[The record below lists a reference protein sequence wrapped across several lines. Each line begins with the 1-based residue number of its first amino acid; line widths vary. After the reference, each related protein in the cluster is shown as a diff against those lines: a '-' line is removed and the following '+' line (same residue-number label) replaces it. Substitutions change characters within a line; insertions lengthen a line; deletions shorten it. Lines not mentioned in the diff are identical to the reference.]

1 MNSRRRRFRFA
12 GVVLVLGLLLLL
24 GWTGFLR
31 RRGGFPQILFAG
43 YTNSTATLERFVIL
57 PANTRVAMFCLTNP
71 GPEKFVLR
79 GDVIRDLR
87 TNGATDFSS
96 AVHHSYISDGWL
108 NPGGVEWILFP
119 EPAGV
124 TEWRLAAP
132 IFRPE
137 APWPPLLQKILSAV
151 GLEKFV
157 VSFRERSPQSEWLHP
172 EPGTNRTVRLNAA
185 P

>member
-1 MNSRRRRFRFA
+1 MNGRARRFRFT
-12 GVVLVLGLLLLL
+12 GIVLVLGLLLLL
-24 GWTGFLR
+24 GWMGFLR

-43 YTNSTATLERFVIL
+43 YTNSRATLDRFVIL
-57 PANTRVAMFCLTNP
+57 PANTRVAIFCLTNP

-87 TNGATDFSS
+87 TNSAAALSS
-96 AVHHSYISDGWL
+96 TVYHTYISDGWL

-132 IFRPE
+132 IFHPE

-172 EPGTNRTVRLNAA
+172 GLVTNRAVRSNAA